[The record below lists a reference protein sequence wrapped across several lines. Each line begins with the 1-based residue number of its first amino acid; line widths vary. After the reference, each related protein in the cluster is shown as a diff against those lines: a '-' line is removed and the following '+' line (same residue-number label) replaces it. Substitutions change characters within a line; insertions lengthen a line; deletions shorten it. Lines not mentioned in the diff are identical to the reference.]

1 MSSFQEFIDEI
12 TERQRRR
19 AQRLTRHEAL
29 VWMSGSI
36 TCRRRELTKSLFS
49 LLADPDFSEFSDMT
63 ILCRDIRFPCHKA
76 IVCSQSTTIRNSYKE
91 AAMDAN
97 TCAVKIKC
105 HPLVLRMALEYLYT
119 CDYSFYLD
127 WGFPTRFT
135 AEGQTVPGDPVDR
148 LDCCE
153 LSLHL
158 QVHILAQCLGI
169 QPLMYLSA
177 YKIVRVLSRTSFP
190 TVFPRFVREV
200 YKTFPRKN
208 FLVKRLV
215 VDHAVKVIYER
226 RARNHFDGRFP
237 KFLFGELEEFRL
249 DLAASRTDFPS
260 PLHRY
265 ADCGRIASQL
275 WCC

>member
-1 MSSFQEFIDEI
+1 
-12 TERQRRR
+12 
-19 AQRLTRHEAL
+19 
-29 VWMSGSI
+29 
-36 TCRRRELTKSLFS
+36 
-49 LLADPDFSEFSDMT
+49 
-63 ILCRDIRFPCHKA
+63 
-76 IVCSQSTTIRNSYKE
+76 
-91 AAMDAN
+91 
-97 TCAVKIKC
+97 
-105 HPLVLRMALEYLYT
+105 MALEYLYT

-135 AEGQTVPGDPVDR
+135 AEGQTVPGDPVGMERVRMGLKGQKLTYSLDR

-237 KFLFGELEEFRL
+237 KFLFGELEEFKL

>member
-1 MSSFQEFIDEI
+1 MSSIQGLTDEI

-19 AQRLTRHEAL
+19 ARRLAQRETL

-36 TCRRRELTKSLFS
+36 TTRRRVLTKSLLR
-49 LLADPDFSEFSDMT
+49 LLADPDFSGFSDMT
-63 ILCRDIRFPCHKA
+63 IICRDIKFQCHKA

-97 TCAVKIKC
+97 SCVVKIKC
-105 HPLVLRMALEYLYT
+105 HPLVFRMAFDYLYT

-135 AEGQTVPGDPVDR
+135 AEGQTVPSDPCDR

-169 QPLMYLSA
+169 QPLIYLSA
-177 YKIVRVLSRTSFP
+177 YKIVRVLSRASFP

-200 YKTFPRKN
+200 YKTFPRRN

-215 VDHAVKVIYER
+215 VDHAVKVIYQR
-226 RARNHFDGRFP
+226 RARNHFDERFP
-237 KFLFGELEEFRL
+237 MFLFGELEEFKL
-249 DLAASRTDFPS
+249 DLAASRTDFPG
-260 PLHRY
+260 PLY
-265 ADCGRIASQL
+265 KYSDSGRIASQL
-275 WCC
+275 WSC